1 MKQKSILILTIISF
15 TITCAQSADKTNK
28 AQKALHGSR
37 PNIVLILTD
46 DQGMGDL
53 SCMGNKIL
61 RTPHVDQL
69 YKDATRFTDFQVSPT
84 CSPTRAA
91 MMSGRYPFE
100 VGVSHTLMQRDRLA
114 PSVITFPQALQRA
127 GYQTGL
133 FGKWH
138 LGDGDEYLPRKRG
151 FDEVLMHGAGGIGQ
165 YGFGDFKENSNN
177 KYFDNVLL
185 HNETVVKT
193 KGFCTDL
200 FFHAALSWMK
210 NQYEREKPFFA
221 YLSLNAPHG
230 PLIAPDQ
237 YKKRFLDY
245 KIEVLHVTEK
255 AIDQD
260 FYNGLLADRPSN
272 DELLDIYNE
281 NILDY
286 DQPELRYLKYVK
298 WPIMSNATDSLRVKL
313 EAEDLIFRLNE
324 GEDFALLANTYTEDP
339 NNSAD
344 PQNLKGGDLGWFN
357 KGQLLPEFE
366 IASFE
371 AEKGSIVGPI
381 LTQYGYHLIKVNDKR
396 TVESNEQ
403 VNASHIL
410 LTIQPGRG
418 TENELKDTAS
428 IFALEATEYGF
439 FALADSLGLE
449 IQDSNGLRKES
460 IFVDNFGVGR
470 SAVNFA
476 FNNVEG
482 STSDA
487 IKNDNFFGV
496 FFLDKVDKETV
507 IPFEEVKEDL
517 RNEFLSEFKKNH
529 LKTLAESIKD
539 NNQEEMNLSAIYKNN
554 ENLEYVAET
563 NSALIGSFESIGKS
577 NFIVGALADAKEG
590 DILGP
595 LPTLRGQAF
604 LRVIE
609 ISEVVNSDFEE
620 KKESIKFSLLIDRQ
634 NAIWG
639 NWLQALRDNADLK
652 DYRYDF
658 Y

>member
-1 MKQKSILILTIISF
+1 MGLITNMRSRMQVVMWTILVLFVTSMAIGGLVGGASITDIFGGRQGNEVGSLNGKPILFEDFNQLVSNEINRMDQQSGRLISDEEREYIRAVVWERLIADLIIQEQ
-15 TITCAQSADKTNK
+15 IAE
-28 AQKALHGSR
+28 
-37 PNIVLILTD
+37 
-46 DQGMGDL
+46 
-53 SCMGNKIL
+53 NKI
-61 RTPHVDQL
+61 V
-69 YKDATRFTDFQVSPT
+69 V
-84 CSPTRAA
+84 
-91 MMSGRYPFE
+91 
-100 VGVSHTLMQRDRLA
+100 
-114 PSVITFPQALQRA
+114 
-127 GYQTGL
+127 
-133 FGKWH
+133 
-138 LGDGDEYLPRKRG
+138 GDEEVLFQMKNNPPPFLQNSDAFQSFGRFDLEKYLDAVLNPGQIDWKPIEDFMQNVYLPSYKLQQYITNSAAISSS
-151 FDEVLMHGAGGIGQ
+151 DVLE
-165 YGFGDFKENSNN
+165 D
-177 KYFDNVLL
+177 
-185 HNETVVKT
+185 
-193 KGFCTDL
+193 
-200 FFHAALSWMK
+200 
-210 NQYEREKPFFA
+210 
-221 YLSLNAPHG
+221 
-230 PLIAPDQ
+230 

-260 FYNGLLADRPSN
+260 FYNGLLANRPSD
-272 DELLDIYNE
+272 DELRDIYNE
-281 NILDY
+281 NISEY

-298 WPIMSNATDSLRVKL
+298 WPLISNATDSLRVKL

-324 GEDFALLANTYTEDP
+324 GEDFALLANTYTQDP
-339 NNSAD
+339 SNSAD

-381 LTQYGYHLIKVNDKR
+381 LTQYGYHVIKVNDKR

-428 IFALEATEYGF
+428 IFALEATEFGF

-487 IKNDNFFGV
+487 IKNDNFYGV

-507 IPFEEVKEDL
+507 ISFEDVKEDL
-517 RNEFLSEFKKNH
+517 KNEFLSEFKKNH
-529 LKTLAESIKD
+529 IKTLAESIKD
-539 NNQEEMNLSAIYKNN
+539 NNQGEMNLSEIYQDNG
-554 ENLEYVAET
+554 NLEYVAET
-563 NSALIGSFESIGKS
+563 NSALIGSFDSIGKS
-577 NFIVGALADAKEG
+577 NFIVGALAEAKEG

-595 LPTLRGQAF
+595 LPTIRGQAF
-604 LRVIE
+604 LRVIG
-609 ISEVVNSDFEE
+609 ISDVVMSDFEE
-620 KKESIKFSLLIDRQ
+620 KKDSIKFSLLIDRQ

>member
-1 MKQKSILILTIISF
+1 MGLITNMRSRMQVVMWTILVLFVTSMAIGGLVGGASITDIFGGRQDNEVGSLNGKPILFEDFNQLVSNEINRLDQQSGRLISDEEREYIRAVVWERLI
-15 TITCAQSADKTNK
+15 AD
-28 AQKALHGSR
+28 L
-37 PNIVLILTD
+37 IVQEQIEK
-46 DQGMGDL
+46 
-53 SCMGNKIL
+53 NKI
-61 RTPHVDQL
+61 V
-69 YKDATRFTDFQVSPT
+69 V
-84 CSPTRAA
+84 
-91 MMSGRYPFE
+91 
-100 VGVSHTLMQRDRLA
+100 
-114 PSVITFPQALQRA
+114 
-127 GYQTGL
+127 
-133 FGKWH
+133 
-138 LGDGDEYLPRKRG
+138 GDEEVLFQMKNNPPPFLQNSDAFQSFGRFDLEKYLDAVLNPSQIDWKPIEDFMQNVYLPSYKLQQYVSNAAAISSN
-151 FDEVLMHGAGGIGQ
+151 DVLE
-165 YGFGDFKENSNN
+165 D
-177 KYFDNVLL
+177 
-185 HNETVVKT
+185 
-193 KGFCTDL
+193 
-200 FFHAALSWMK
+200 
-210 NQYEREKPFFA
+210 
-221 YLSLNAPHG
+221 
-230 PLIAPDQ
+230 
-237 YKKRFLDY
+237 YKKRFLNY
-245 KIEVLHVTEK
+245 KVEILHVTEK

-260 FYNGLLADRPSN
+260 FYNGLLADRPSD
-272 DELLDIYNE
+272 DELRNLYNE
-281 NILDY
+281 NISDY

-298 WPIMSNATDSLRVKL
+298 WPIMSNATDTLRVKL

-339 NNSAD
+339 SNSAD
-344 PQNLKGGDLGWFN
+344 PQNLKGGNLGWFN

-381 LTQYGYHLIKVNDKR
+381 LTEYGYHVIKVNDKR
-396 TVESNEQ
+396 TVDSNEQ

-496 FFLDKVDKETV
+496 FFLDKVSKETV
-507 IPFEEVKEDL
+507 ISFEEVKEDL
-517 RNEFLSEFKKNH
+517 KNEFLSDFKKNH
-529 LKTLAESIKD
+529 IKALAESIKD
-539 NNQEEMNLSAIYKNN
+539 NNQGEMNLSAIFQNN
-554 ENLEYVAET
+554 ENLEYVAEA

-577 NFIVGALADAKEG
+577 NFIVGALANAKEG
-590 DILGP
+590 DIIGP

-604 LRVIE
+604 LKVID
-609 ISEVVNSDFEE
+609 IADVVISDFEE
-620 KKESIKFSLLIDRQ
+620 KKDAIRFSLLIDRQ

>member
-1 MKQKSILILTIISF
+1 MGLITNMRSRMQVVMWTILVLFVTSMAIGGLVGGASITDIFGGRQGNEVGSLNGKPILFEDFNQLVSNEINRMDQQSGRLISDEEREYIRAVVWERLIADLIIQEQ
-15 TITCAQSADKTNK
+15 IAE
-28 AQKALHGSR
+28 
-37 PNIVLILTD
+37 
-46 DQGMGDL
+46 
-53 SCMGNKIL
+53 NKI
-61 RTPHVDQL
+61 V
-69 YKDATRFTDFQVSPT
+69 V
-84 CSPTRAA
+84 
-91 MMSGRYPFE
+91 
-100 VGVSHTLMQRDRLA
+100 
-114 PSVITFPQALQRA
+114 
-127 GYQTGL
+127 
-133 FGKWH
+133 
-138 LGDGDEYLPRKRG
+138 GDEEVLFQMKNNPPPFLQNSDAFQSFGRFDLEKYLDAVLNPGQIDWKPIEDFMQNVYLPSYKLQQYITNSAAISSI
-151 FDEVLMHGAGGIGQ
+151 DVLE
-165 YGFGDFKENSNN
+165 D
-177 KYFDNVLL
+177 
-185 HNETVVKT
+185 
-193 KGFCTDL
+193 
-200 FFHAALSWMK
+200 
-210 NQYEREKPFFA
+210 
-221 YLSLNAPHG
+221 
-230 PLIAPDQ
+230 

-255 AIDQD
+255 VIDQD
-260 FYNGLLADRPSN
+260 FYNGLLADRPSD
-272 DELLDIYNE
+272 DELSKIYNE
-281 NILDY
+281 NISEY

-298 WPIMSNATDSLRVKL
+298 WPIISNATDSLRVKL
-313 EAEDLIFRLNE
+313 EAEDLIFRLND
-324 GEDFALLANTYTEDP
+324 GEDFALLANTYTQDP
-339 NNSAD
+339 SNSAD

-371 AEKGSIVGPI
+371 AKKGSIVGPI
-381 LTQYGYHLIKVNDKR
+381 LTQYGYHVIKVNDKR
-396 TVESNEQ
+396 IVESNEQ

-418 TENELKDTAS
+418 TENELKDIAS
-428 IFALEATEYGF
+428 IFALEATEFGF

-449 IQDSNGLRKES
+449 IQESNGLRKES

-487 IKNDNFFGV
+487 IKNDNFYGV

-507 IPFEEVKEDL
+507 ISFENVKEDL
-517 RNEFLSEFKKNH
+517 KNEFLSEFKKNH
-529 LKTLAESIKD
+529 IKTLAESIKD
-539 NNQEEMNLSAIYKNN
+539 NNQSKMNLSEIYQDNG
-554 ENLEYVAET
+554 NLEYVSET

-577 NFIVGALADAKEG
+577 NFIVGALAGAQEG

-604 LRVIE
+604 LRVID
-609 ISEVVNSDFEE
+609 ISDVVMSDFEE
-620 KKESIKFSLLIDRQ
+620 KKDSIKFSLLIDRQ

>member
-1 MKQKSILILTIISF
+1 MQVVMWTILVLFITSMAIGGLVGGASITDIFGGRQGNEVGSLNGKPILFEDFNQLVSNEINRMDQQSGRLISDEEREYVRAVVWERLIADLIIQEQ
-15 TITCAQSADKTNK
+15 IIK
-28 AQKALHGSR
+28 
-37 PNIVLILTD
+37 
-46 DQGMGDL
+46 
-53 SCMGNKIL
+53 NKIVVGDEEVL
-61 RTPHVDQL
+61 FQMKNNPPPFLQNS
-69 YKDATRFTDFQVSPT
+69 DAFQS
-84 CSPTRAA
+84 
-91 MMSGRYPFE
+91 
-100 VGVSHTLMQRDRLA
+100 
-114 PSVITFPQALQRA
+114 
-127 GYQTGL
+127 
-133 FGKWH
+133 FGKFDLEKYLDAVLNPSQIDWKPIE
-138 LGDGDEYLPRKRG
+138 DFMQNVYLPSYKLQQYITNAAAISSK
-151 FDEVLMHGAGGIGQ
+151 DVLE
-165 YGFGDFKENSNN
+165 D
-177 KYFDNVLL
+177 
-185 HNETVVKT
+185 
-193 KGFCTDL
+193 
-200 FFHAALSWMK
+200 
-210 NQYEREKPFFA
+210 
-221 YLSLNAPHG
+221 
-230 PLIAPDQ
+230 

-260 FYNGLLADRPSN
+260 FYNGLLADRPSD

-313 EAEDLIFRLNE
+313 EAEDLIFRLNK

-339 NNSAD
+339 SNSAD

-381 LTQYGYHLIKVNDKR
+381 LTQYGYHIIKVNDKR

-539 NNQEEMNLSAIYKNN
+539 NNQEEMSLSAIYKNN

>member
-1 MKQKSILILTIISF
+1 MGLITNMRSRMQVVMWTILVLFVTSMAIGGLVGGASITDIFSGRQGNEVGSLNGKPILFEDFNQLVSNEINRMDQQSGRLISDEEREYIRAVVWERLIADLII
-15 TITCAQSADKTNK
+15 QE
-28 AQKALHGSR
+28 Q
-37 PNIVLILTD
+37 IVE
-46 DQGMGDL
+46 
-53 SCMGNKIL
+53 NKI
-61 RTPHVDQL
+61 V
-69 YKDATRFTDFQVSPT
+69 V
-84 CSPTRAA
+84 
-91 MMSGRYPFE
+91 
-100 VGVSHTLMQRDRLA
+100 
-114 PSVITFPQALQRA
+114 
-127 GYQTGL
+127 
-133 FGKWH
+133 
-138 LGDGDEYLPRKRG
+138 GDEEVLFQMKNNPPPFLQNSDAFQSFGRFDLEKYLDAVLNPGQIDWKPIEDFMQNVYLPSYKLQQYITNSAAISSI
-151 FDEVLMHGAGGIGQ
+151 DVLE
-165 YGFGDFKENSNN
+165 D
-177 KYFDNVLL
+177 
-185 HNETVVKT
+185 
-193 KGFCTDL
+193 
-200 FFHAALSWMK
+200 
-210 NQYEREKPFFA
+210 
-221 YLSLNAPHG
+221 
-230 PLIAPDQ
+230 

-260 FYNGLLADRPSN
+260 FYNGLLADRPSD
-272 DELLDIYNE
+272 DELSKIYNE
-281 NILDY
+281 NISEY

-298 WPIMSNATDSLRVKL
+298 WPITSNATDSLRVKL
-313 EAEDLIFRLNE
+313 EAEDLIFRLND
-324 GEDFALLANTYTEDP
+324 GEDFALLANTYTQDP
-339 NNSAD
+339 SNSAD

-371 AEKGSIVGPI
+371 AEIGSIVGPI
-381 LTQYGYHLIKVNDKR
+381 LTQYGYHVIKVNDKR
-396 TVESNEQ
+396 IVESNEQ

-418 TENELKDTAS
+418 TENELKDIAS
-428 IFALEATEYGF
+428 IFALEATEFGF

-449 IQDSNGLRKES
+449 IQESNGLRKES

-487 IKNDNFFGV
+487 IKNDNFYGV

-507 IPFEEVKEDL
+507 ISFENVKEDL
-517 RNEFLSEFKKNH
+517 KNEFLSEFKKNH
-529 LKTLAESIKD
+529 IKTLAQSIKD
-539 NNQEEMNLSAIYKNN
+539 NNQGEMNLSEIYQDN

-604 LRVIE
+604 LRVID
-609 ISEVVNSDFEE
+609 ISDVVMSDFEE
-620 KKESIKFSLLIDRQ
+620 KKDSIKFSLLIDRQ

-639 NWLQALRDNADLK
+639 NWLQALRENADLK

>member
-1 MKQKSILILTIISF
+1 MGLITNMRSRMQVVMWTILVLFVTSMAIGGLVGGASITDIFGGRQGNEVGSLNGKPILFEDFNQLVSNEINRLDQQSGRLISDEEREYIRAVVWERLI
-15 TITCAQSADKTNK
+15 AD
-28 AQKALHGSR
+28 L
-37 PNIVLILTD
+37 IVQEQIKK
-46 DQGMGDL
+46 
-53 SCMGNKIL
+53 NKI
-61 RTPHVDQL
+61 V
-69 YKDATRFTDFQVSPT
+69 V
-84 CSPTRAA
+84 
-91 MMSGRYPFE
+91 
-100 VGVSHTLMQRDRLA
+100 
-114 PSVITFPQALQRA
+114 
-127 GYQTGL
+127 
-133 FGKWH
+133 
-138 LGDGDEYLPRKRG
+138 GDEEVLFQMKNNPPPFLQNSDAFQSFGRFDLEKYLDAVLNPNQIDWKPIEDFMQNVYLPSYKLQQYVSNAAAISSN
-151 FDEVLMHGAGGIGQ
+151 DVLE
-165 YGFGDFKENSNN
+165 D
-177 KYFDNVLL
+177 
-185 HNETVVKT
+185 
-193 KGFCTDL
+193 
-200 FFHAALSWMK
+200 
-210 NQYEREKPFFA
+210 
-221 YLSLNAPHG
+221 
-230 PLIAPDQ
+230 
-237 YKKRFLDY
+237 YKKRFLNY
-245 KIEVLHVTEK
+245 KVEILHVTEK

-260 FYNGLLADRPSN
+260 FYNGLLADRPSD
-272 DELLDIYNE
+272 DELRNLYNE
-281 NILDY
+281 NISDY

-298 WPIMSNATDSLRVKL
+298 WPIKSNATDTLRVKL
-313 EAEDLIFRLNE
+313 EAEDLIFRLND
-324 GEDFALLANTYTEDP
+324 GEDFAVLANTYTEDP
-339 NNSAD
+339 SNSTD
-344 PQNLKGGDLGWFN
+344 PQNLKGGNLGWFN

-381 LTQYGYHLIKVNDKR
+381 LTEYGYHVIKVNDKR
-396 TVESNEQ
+396 TVDSNEQ

-496 FFLDKVDKETV
+496 FFLDKVSKETV
-507 IPFEEVKEDL
+507 ISFEEVKEDL
-517 RNEFLSEFKKNH
+517 KNEFLSDFKKNH
-529 LKTLAESIKD
+529 IKTLAESIKD
-539 NNQEEMNLSAIYKNN
+539 NNKGEMDLSAIFQNN
-554 ENLEYVAET
+554 ENLEYVAEA

-577 NFIVGALADAKEG
+577 NFIVGALANAKEG

-604 LRVIE
+604 LKVID
-609 ISEVVNSDFEE
+609 IADVVMSDFEE
-620 KKESIKFSLLIDRQ
+620 KKDAIRFSLLIDRQ

>member
-1 MKQKSILILTIISF
+1 MGLITNMRSRMQVVMWTILVLFVTSMAIGGLVGGASITDIFSGRQSNEVGSLNGKPILFEDFNQLVSNEINRMDQQSGRLISDEEREYIRAVVWERLIADLII
-15 TITCAQSADKTNK
+15 QE
-28 AQKALHGSR
+28 Q
-37 PNIVLILTD
+37 IVE
-46 DQGMGDL
+46 
-53 SCMGNKIL
+53 NKI
-61 RTPHVDQL
+61 V
-69 YKDATRFTDFQVSPT
+69 V
-84 CSPTRAA
+84 
-91 MMSGRYPFE
+91 
-100 VGVSHTLMQRDRLA
+100 
-114 PSVITFPQALQRA
+114 
-127 GYQTGL
+127 
-133 FGKWH
+133 
-138 LGDGDEYLPRKRG
+138 GDEEVLFQMKNNPPPFLQNSDAFQSFGRFDLEKYLDAVLNPGQIDWKPIEDFMQNIYLPSYKLQQYITNSAAISSI
-151 FDEVLMHGAGGIGQ
+151 DVLE
-165 YGFGDFKENSNN
+165 D
-177 KYFDNVLL
+177 
-185 HNETVVKT
+185 
-193 KGFCTDL
+193 
-200 FFHAALSWMK
+200 
-210 NQYEREKPFFA
+210 
-221 YLSLNAPHG
+221 
-230 PLIAPDQ
+230 

-260 FYNGLLADRPSN
+260 FYNGLLTDRPSD
-272 DELLDIYNE
+272 DELSKIYNE
-281 NILDY
+281 NISEY

-298 WPIMSNATDSLRVKL
+298 WPIISNATDSLRVKL
-313 EAEDLIFRLNE
+313 EAEDLIFRLND
-324 GEDFALLANTYTEDP
+324 GEDFSLLANTYTQDP
-339 NNSAD
+339 SNSAD

-381 LTQYGYHLIKVNDKR
+381 LTQYGYHIIKVNDKR

-418 TENELKDTAS
+418 TENELKDIAS
-428 IFALEATEYGF
+428 IFALEATEFGF
-439 FALADSLGLE
+439 FVLADSLGLE

-470 SAVNFA
+470 NAVNFA

-487 IKNDNFFGV
+487 IKNDNFYGV

-507 IPFEEVKEDL
+507 ISFEDAKEDL
-517 RNEFLSEFKKNH
+517 KNEFLSEFKKNH
-529 LKTLAESIKD
+529 IKTLAESIKD
-539 NNQEEMNLSAIYKNN
+539 DNQGEMNLSEIYQEN

-604 LRVIE
+604 LRVID
-609 ISEVVNSDFEE
+609 ISDVVMSDFEE
-620 KKESIKFSLLIDRQ
+620 KKDSIKFSLLIDRQ

-639 NWLQALRDNADLK
+639 NWLQALRENADLK

>member
-1 MKQKSILILTIISF
+1 MGLITNMRSRMQVVMWTILVLFVTSMAIGGLVGGASITDIFSGRQGNEVGSLNGKPILFEDFNQLVSNEINRMDQQSGRLISDEEREYIRAVVWERLIADLIIQEQ
-15 TITCAQSADKTNK
+15 IEE
-28 AQKALHGSR
+28 
-37 PNIVLILTD
+37 
-46 DQGMGDL
+46 
-53 SCMGNKIL
+53 NKI
-61 RTPHVDQL
+61 V
-69 YKDATRFTDFQVSPT
+69 V
-84 CSPTRAA
+84 
-91 MMSGRYPFE
+91 
-100 VGVSHTLMQRDRLA
+100 
-114 PSVITFPQALQRA
+114 
-127 GYQTGL
+127 
-133 FGKWH
+133 
-138 LGDGDEYLPRKRG
+138 GDEEVLFQMKNNPPPFLQNSDAFQSFGRFDLEKYLDAVLNPGQIDWKPIEDFMQNVYLPSYKLQQYITNSAAISSI
-151 FDEVLMHGAGGIGQ
+151 DVLE
-165 YGFGDFKENSNN
+165 D
-177 KYFDNVLL
+177 
-185 HNETVVKT
+185 
-193 KGFCTDL
+193 
-200 FFHAALSWMK
+200 
-210 NQYEREKPFFA
+210 
-221 YLSLNAPHG
+221 
-230 PLIAPDQ
+230 

-260 FYNGLLADRPSN
+260 FYNGLLADRPSD
-272 DELLDIYNE
+272 DELNNIYNE
-281 NILDY
+281 NISEY

-298 WPIMSNATDSLRVKL
+298 WPITSNATDSLRVKL
-313 EAEDLIFRLNE
+313 EAEDLIFRLND
-324 GEDFALLANTYTEDP
+324 GEDFALLANTYTQDP
-339 NNSAD
+339 SNSAD

-371 AEKGSIVGPI
+371 AEIGSIVGPI
-381 LTQYGYHLIKVNDKR
+381 LTQYGYHVIKVNDKR
-396 TVESNEQ
+396 IVESNEQ

-418 TENELKDTAS
+418 TENELKDIAS
-428 IFALEATEYGF
+428 IFALEATEFGF

-449 IQDSNGLRKES
+449 IQESNGLRKES

-487 IKNDNFFGV
+487 IKNDNFYGV

-507 IPFEEVKEDL
+507 ISFENVKEDL
-517 RNEFLSEFKKNH
+517 KNEFLSEFKKNH
-529 LKTLAESIKD
+529 IKTLAESIKD
-539 NNQEEMNLSAIYKNN
+539 NYQGEMNLSEIYQDN

-604 LRVIE
+604 LRVID
-609 ISEVVNSDFEE
+609 ISDVVMSDFEE
-620 KKESIKFSLLIDRQ
+620 KKDSIKFSLLIDRQ

>member
-1 MKQKSILILTIISF
+1 MGLITNMRSRMQVVMWTILVLFVTSMAIGGLVGGASITDIFGGRQGNEVGSLNGKPILFEDFNQLVSNEINRMDQQSGRLISDEEREYIRAVVWERLIADLIIQEQ
-15 TITCAQSADKTNK
+15 IAE
-28 AQKALHGSR
+28 
-37 PNIVLILTD
+37 
-46 DQGMGDL
+46 
-53 SCMGNKIL
+53 NKI
-61 RTPHVDQL
+61 V
-69 YKDATRFTDFQVSPT
+69 V
-84 CSPTRAA
+84 
-91 MMSGRYPFE
+91 
-100 VGVSHTLMQRDRLA
+100 
-114 PSVITFPQALQRA
+114 
-127 GYQTGL
+127 
-133 FGKWH
+133 
-138 LGDGDEYLPRKRG
+138 GDEEVLFQMKNNPPPFLQNSDAFQSFGRFDLEKYLDAVLNPGQIDWKPIEDFMQNVYLPSYKLQQYITNSAAISSS
-151 FDEVLMHGAGGIGQ
+151 DVLE
-165 YGFGDFKENSNN
+165 D
-177 KYFDNVLL
+177 
-185 HNETVVKT
+185 
-193 KGFCTDL
+193 
-200 FFHAALSWMK
+200 
-210 NQYEREKPFFA
+210 
-221 YLSLNAPHG
+221 
-230 PLIAPDQ
+230 

-260 FYNGLLADRPSN
+260 FYNGLLADRPSD

-281 NILDY
+281 NISDY

-298 WPIMSNATDSLRVKL
+298 WPLISNATDSLRVKL

-324 GEDFALLANTYTEDP
+324 GEDFALLANTYTQDP
-339 NNSAD
+339 SNSAD

-381 LTQYGYHLIKVNDKR
+381 LTQYGYHVIKVNDKR

-418 TENELKDTAS
+418 TENELKDIAS
-428 IFALEATEYGF
+428 IFALEATEFGF

-487 IKNDNFFGV
+487 IKNDNFYGV

-507 IPFEEVKEDL
+507 ISFEDVKEDL
-517 RNEFLSEFKKNH
+517 KNEFLSEFKKNH
-529 LKTLAESIKD
+529 IKTLAESIKD
-539 NNQEEMNLSAIYKNN
+539 NNQSKMNLSEIYQDNG
-554 ENLEYVAET
+554 NLEYVSET

-577 NFIVGALADAKEG
+577 NFIVGALAGAQEG

-604 LRVIE
+604 LRVID
-609 ISEVVNSDFEE
+609 ISDVVMSDFEE
-620 KKESIKFSLLIDRQ
+620 KKDSIKFSLLIDRQ

-639 NWLQALRDNADLK
+639 NWLQALRDNANLE

>member
-1 MKQKSILILTIISF
+1 MGLITNMRSRMQVVMWTILVLFVTSMAIGGLVGGASITDIFGGRQGNEVGSLNGKPILFEDFNQLVSNEINRLDQQSGRLISDEEREYIRAVVWERLI
-15 TITCAQSADKTNK
+15 AD
-28 AQKALHGSR
+28 L
-37 PNIVLILTD
+37 IVQEQIEK
-46 DQGMGDL
+46 
-53 SCMGNKIL
+53 NKI
-61 RTPHVDQL
+61 V
-69 YKDATRFTDFQVSPT
+69 V
-84 CSPTRAA
+84 
-91 MMSGRYPFE
+91 
-100 VGVSHTLMQRDRLA
+100 
-114 PSVITFPQALQRA
+114 
-127 GYQTGL
+127 
-133 FGKWH
+133 
-138 LGDGDEYLPRKRG
+138 GDEEVLFQMKNNPPPFLQNSDAFQSFGRFDLEKYLDAVLNPSQIDWKPIEDFMQNVYLPSYKLQQYVSNAAAITSK
-151 FDEVLMHGAGGIGQ
+151 DVLE
-165 YGFGDFKENSNN
+165 D
-177 KYFDNVLL
+177 
-185 HNETVVKT
+185 
-193 KGFCTDL
+193 
-200 FFHAALSWMK
+200 
-210 NQYEREKPFFA
+210 
-221 YLSLNAPHG
+221 
-230 PLIAPDQ
+230 
-237 YKKRFLDY
+237 YKKRFLNY
-245 KIEVLHVTEK
+245 KVEILHVTEK

-260 FYNGLLADRPSN
+260 FYNGLLADRPSD
-272 DELLDIYNE
+272 DELRNLYNE
-281 NILDY
+281 NISDY

-298 WPIMSNATDSLRVKL
+298 WPIMSNATDTLRVKL

-339 NNSAD
+339 SNSAD
-344 PQNLKGGDLGWFN
+344 PQNLKGGNLGWFN

-381 LTQYGYHLIKVNDKR
+381 LTEYGYHVIKVNDKR
-396 TVESNEQ
+396 TVDSNEQ

-496 FFLDKVDKETV
+496 FFLDKVSKETV
-507 IPFEEVKEDL
+507 ISFEEVKEDL
-517 RNEFLSEFKKNH
+517 KNEFLSDFKKNH
-529 LKTLAESIKD
+529 IKTLAESIKD
-539 NNQEEMNLSAIYKNN
+539 NNKGEMDLSAIFQNN
-554 ENLEYVAET
+554 ENLEYVAEA

-577 NFIVGALADAKEG
+577 NFIVGALANSKEG
-590 DILGP
+590 DIIGP

-604 LRVIE
+604 LKVID
-609 ISEVVNSDFEE
+609 IADVVVSDFEE
-620 KKESIKFSLLIDRQ
+620 KKDAIRFSLLIDRQ

>member
-1 MKQKSILILTIISF
+1 MGLITNMRSRMQVVMWTILVLFVTSMAIGGLVGGASITDIFSGRQGNEVGSLNGKPILFEDFNQLVSNEINRMDQQSGRLISDEEREYIRAVVWERLIADLII
-15 TITCAQSADKTNK
+15 QE
-28 AQKALHGSR
+28 Q
-37 PNIVLILTD
+37 IVE
-46 DQGMGDL
+46 
-53 SCMGNKIL
+53 NKI
-61 RTPHVDQL
+61 V
-69 YKDATRFTDFQVSPT
+69 V
-84 CSPTRAA
+84 
-91 MMSGRYPFE
+91 
-100 VGVSHTLMQRDRLA
+100 
-114 PSVITFPQALQRA
+114 
-127 GYQTGL
+127 
-133 FGKWH
+133 
-138 LGDGDEYLPRKRG
+138 GDEEVLFQMKNNPPPFLQNSDAFQSFGRFDLEKYLDAVLNPGQIDWKPIEDFMQNIYLPSYKLQQYITNSAAISSS
-151 FDEVLMHGAGGIGQ
+151 DVLE
-165 YGFGDFKENSNN
+165 D
-177 KYFDNVLL
+177 
-185 HNETVVKT
+185 
-193 KGFCTDL
+193 
-200 FFHAALSWMK
+200 
-210 NQYEREKPFFA
+210 
-221 YLSLNAPHG
+221 
-230 PLIAPDQ
+230 

-260 FYNGLLADRPSN
+260 FYNGLLADRPSD
-272 DELLDIYNE
+272 DELNKIYNE
-281 NILDY
+281 NISEY

-298 WPIMSNATDSLRVKL
+298 WPIISNATDSLRVKL
-313 EAEDLIFRLNE
+313 EAEDLIFRLND
-324 GEDFALLANTYTEDP
+324 GEDFALLANTYTQDP
-339 NNSAD
+339 SNSAD

-371 AEKGSIVGPI
+371 AEIGSIIGPI
-381 LTQYGYHLIKVNDKR
+381 LTQYGYHVIKVNDKR
-396 TVESNEQ
+396 IVESNEQ

-418 TENELKDTAS
+418 TENELKDIAS
-428 IFALEATEYGF
+428 IFALEATEFGF

-487 IKNDNFFGV
+487 IKNDNFYGV

-507 IPFEEVKEDL
+507 ISFEDAKEDL
-517 RNEFLSEFKKNH
+517 KNEFLSEFKKNH
-529 LKTLAESIKD
+529 IKTLAESIKD
-539 NNQEEMNLSAIYKNN
+539 DNQGEMNLSEIYQEN

-604 LRVIE
+604 LRVID
-609 ISEVVNSDFEE
+609 ISDVVMSDFEE
-620 KKESIKFSLLIDRQ
+620 KKDSIKFSLLIDRQ

-639 NWLQALRDNADLK
+639 NWLQALRENADLK

>member
-1 MKQKSILILTIISF
+1 MQVVMWTILVLFVTSMAIGGLVGGASITDIFGGRQGNEVGSLNGKPILFEDFNQLVSNEINRMDQQSGRLISDEEREYVRAVVWERLIADLIIQEQ
-15 TITCAQSADKTNK
+15 IIK
-28 AQKALHGSR
+28 
-37 PNIVLILTD
+37 
-46 DQGMGDL
+46 
-53 SCMGNKIL
+53 NKIVVGEEEVL
-61 RTPHVDQL
+61 FQMKNNPPPFLQNS
-69 YKDATRFTDFQVSPT
+69 DAFQSFGRFDLEKYLDAVLNPSQIDWKPIEDF
-84 CSPTRAA
+84 
-91 MMSGRYPFE
+91 
-100 VGVSHTLMQRDRLA
+100 MQN
-114 PSVITFPQALQRA
+114 V
-127 GYQTGL
+127 
-133 FGKWH
+133 
-138 LGDGDEYLPRKRG
+138 YLPSYKLQQYITNAAAISSK
-151 FDEVLMHGAGGIGQ
+151 DVLE
-165 YGFGDFKENSNN
+165 D
-177 KYFDNVLL
+177 
-185 HNETVVKT
+185 
-193 KGFCTDL
+193 
-200 FFHAALSWMK
+200 
-210 NQYEREKPFFA
+210 
-221 YLSLNAPHG
+221 
-230 PLIAPDQ
+230 

-313 EAEDLIFRLNE
+313 EAEDLIFRLNK

-339 NNSAD
+339 SNSAD

-381 LTQYGYHLIKVNDKR
+381 LTQYGYHIIKVNDKR

-539 NNQEEMNLSAIYKNN
+539 NNQEEMSLSAIYKNN

>member
-1 MKQKSILILTIISF
+1 MGLITNMRSRMQVVMWTILVLFVTSMAIGGLVGGASITDIFSGRQGNEVGSLNGKPILFEDFNQLVSNEINRMDQQSGRLISDEEREYIRAVVWERLIADLII
-15 TITCAQSADKTNK
+15 QE
-28 AQKALHGSR
+28 Q
-37 PNIVLILTD
+37 IVE
-46 DQGMGDL
+46 
-53 SCMGNKIL
+53 NKI
-61 RTPHVDQL
+61 V
-69 YKDATRFTDFQVSPT
+69 V
-84 CSPTRAA
+84 
-91 MMSGRYPFE
+91 
-100 VGVSHTLMQRDRLA
+100 
-114 PSVITFPQALQRA
+114 
-127 GYQTGL
+127 
-133 FGKWH
+133 
-138 LGDGDEYLPRKRG
+138 GDEEVLFQMKNNPPPFLQNSDAFQSFGRFDLEKYLDAVLNPGQIDWKPIEDFMQNVYLPSYKLQQYITNSAAISSI
-151 FDEVLMHGAGGIGQ
+151 DVLE
-165 YGFGDFKENSNN
+165 D
-177 KYFDNVLL
+177 
-185 HNETVVKT
+185 
-193 KGFCTDL
+193 
-200 FFHAALSWMK
+200 
-210 NQYEREKPFFA
+210 
-221 YLSLNAPHG
+221 
-230 PLIAPDQ
+230 

-255 AIDQD
+255 VIDQD
-260 FYNGLLADRPSN
+260 VYNGLLADRPSD
-272 DELLDIYNE
+272 DELSKIYNE
-281 NILDY
+281 NISEY

-298 WPIMSNATDSLRVKL
+298 WPITSNATDSLRVKL
-313 EAEDLIFRLNE
+313 EAEDLIFRLND
-324 GEDFALLANTYTEDP
+324 GEDFALLANTYTQDP
-339 NNSAD
+339 SNSAD

-371 AEKGSIVGPI
+371 AEIGSIVGPI
-381 LTQYGYHLIKVNDKR
+381 LTQYGYHVIKVNDKR
-396 TVESNEQ
+396 IVESNEQ

-418 TENELKDTAS
+418 TENELKDIAS
-428 IFALEATEYGF
+428 IFALEATEFGF

-449 IQDSNGLRKES
+449 IQESNGLRKES

-487 IKNDNFFGV
+487 IKNDNFYGV

-507 IPFEEVKEDL
+507 ISFENVKEDL
-517 RNEFLSEFKKNH
+517 KNEFLSEFKKNH
-529 LKTLAESIKD
+529 IKTLAESIKD
-539 NNQEEMNLSAIYKNN
+539 DNQGEMNLSEIYQEN

-604 LRVIE
+604 LRVID
-609 ISEVVNSDFEE
+609 ISDVVMSDFEE
-620 KKESIKFSLLIDRQ
+620 KKDSIKFSLLIDRQ

-652 DYRYDF
+652 DYRFDF

>member
-1 MKQKSILILTIISF
+1 MRSRMQVVMWTILVLFVTSMAIGGLVGGASITDIFSGRQGNEVGSLNGKPILFEDFNQLVSNEINRMDQQSGRLISDEEREYIRAVVWERLIADLII
-15 TITCAQSADKTNK
+15 QE
-28 AQKALHGSR
+28 Q
-37 PNIVLILTD
+37 IVE
-46 DQGMGDL
+46 
-53 SCMGNKIL
+53 NKI
-61 RTPHVDQL
+61 V
-69 YKDATRFTDFQVSPT
+69 V
-84 CSPTRAA
+84 
-91 MMSGRYPFE
+91 
-100 VGVSHTLMQRDRLA
+100 
-114 PSVITFPQALQRA
+114 
-127 GYQTGL
+127 
-133 FGKWH
+133 
-138 LGDGDEYLPRKRG
+138 GDEEVLFQMKNNPPPFLQNSDAFQSFGRFDLEKYLDAVLNPGQIDWKPIEDFMQNVYLPSYKLQQYITNSAAISSK
-151 FDEVLMHGAGGIGQ
+151 DVLE
-165 YGFGDFKENSNN
+165 D
-177 KYFDNVLL
+177 
-185 HNETVVKT
+185 
-193 KGFCTDL
+193 
-200 FFHAALSWMK
+200 
-210 NQYEREKPFFA
+210 
-221 YLSLNAPHG
+221 
-230 PLIAPDQ
+230 

-260 FYNGLLADRPSN
+260 FYNGLLADRPSDN
-272 DELLDIYNE
+272 ELNNIYNE
-281 NILDY
+281 NISEY

-298 WPIMSNATDSLRVKL
+298 WPIISNATDSLRVKL
-313 EAEDLIFRLNE
+313 EAEDLIFRLND
-324 GEDFALLANTYTEDP
+324 GEDFALLANTYTQDP
-339 NNSAD
+339 SNSAD

-371 AEKGSIVGPI
+371 AEIGSIVGPI
-381 LTQYGYHLIKVNDKR
+381 LTQYGYHVIKVNDKR
-396 TVESNEQ
+396 IVESNEQ

-418 TENELKDTAS
+418 TENELKDIAS
-428 IFALEATEYGF
+428 IFALEATEFGF

-449 IQDSNGLRKES
+449 IQESNGLRKES

-487 IKNDNFFGV
+487 IKNDNFYGV

-507 IPFEEVKEDL
+507 ISFENVKEDL
-517 RNEFLSEFKKNH
+517 KNEFLSEFKKNH
-529 LKTLAESIKD
+529 IKTLAQSIKD
-539 NNQEEMNLSAIYKNN
+539 NNQGEMNLSEIYQDN

-604 LRVIE
+604 LRVID
-609 ISEVVNSDFEE
+609 ISDVVMSDFEE
-620 KKESIKFSLLIDRQ
+620 KKDSIKFSLLIDRQ

-639 NWLQALRDNADLK
+639 NWLQALRENADLK

>member
-1 MKQKSILILTIISF
+1 MQVVMWTILVLFVTSMAIGGLVGGASITDIFGGRQGNEVGSLNGKPILFEDFNQLVSNEINRLDQQSGRLISDEEREYIRAVVWERLI
-15 TITCAQSADKTNK
+15 AD
-28 AQKALHGSR
+28 L
-37 PNIVLILTD
+37 IVQEQIEK
-46 DQGMGDL
+46 
-53 SCMGNKIL
+53 NKI
-61 RTPHVDQL
+61 V
-69 YKDATRFTDFQVSPT
+69 V
-84 CSPTRAA
+84 
-91 MMSGRYPFE
+91 
-100 VGVSHTLMQRDRLA
+100 
-114 PSVITFPQALQRA
+114 
-127 GYQTGL
+127 
-133 FGKWH
+133 
-138 LGDGDEYLPRKRG
+138 GDEEVLFQMKNNPPPFLQNSDAFQSFGRFDLEKYLDAVLNPNQIDWKPIEDFMQNVYLPSYKLQQYVSNAAAISSN
-151 FDEVLMHGAGGIGQ
+151 DVLE
-165 YGFGDFKENSNN
+165 D
-177 KYFDNVLL
+177 
-185 HNETVVKT
+185 
-193 KGFCTDL
+193 
-200 FFHAALSWMK
+200 
-210 NQYEREKPFFA
+210 
-221 YLSLNAPHG
+221 
-230 PLIAPDQ
+230 
-237 YKKRFLDY
+237 YKKRFLNY
-245 KIEVLHVTEK
+245 KVEILHVTEK

-260 FYNGLLADRPSN
+260 FYNGLLADRPSD
-272 DELLDIYNE
+272 DELRNLYNE
-281 NILDY
+281 NISDY

-298 WPIMSNATDSLRVKL
+298 WPIMSNATDTLRVKL
-313 EAEDLIFRLNE
+313 EAEDLIFRLND

-339 NNSAD
+339 SNSAD
-344 PQNLKGGDLGWFN
+344 PQNLKGGNLGWFN

-381 LTQYGYHLIKVNDKR
+381 LTEYGYHVIKVNDKR
-396 TVESNEQ
+396 TVDSNEQ

-496 FFLDKVDKETV
+496 FFLDKVSKETV
-507 IPFEEVKEDL
+507 ISFEEVKEDL
-517 RNEFLSEFKKNH
+517 KNEFLSDFKKNH
-529 LKTLAESIKD
+529 IKTLAESIKD
-539 NNQEEMNLSAIYKNN
+539 NNKGEMDLSAIFQNN
-554 ENLEYVAET
+554 ENLEYVAEA

-577 NFIVGALADAKEG
+577 NFIVGALANAKEG

-604 LRVIE
+604 LKVID
-609 ISEVVNSDFEE
+609 IADVVMSDFEE
-620 KKESIKFSLLIDRQ
+620 KKDAIRFSLLIDRQ

>member
-1 MKQKSILILTIISF
+1 MGLITNMRSRMQVVMWTILVLFVTSMAIGGLVGGASITDIFGGRQGNEVGSLNGKPILFEDFNQLVSNEINRLDQQSGRLISDEEREYIRAVVWERLI
-15 TITCAQSADKTNK
+15 AD
-28 AQKALHGSR
+28 L
-37 PNIVLILTD
+37 IVQEQIEK
-46 DQGMGDL
+46 
-53 SCMGNKIL
+53 NKI
-61 RTPHVDQL
+61 V
-69 YKDATRFTDFQVSPT
+69 V
-84 CSPTRAA
+84 
-91 MMSGRYPFE
+91 
-100 VGVSHTLMQRDRLA
+100 
-114 PSVITFPQALQRA
+114 
-127 GYQTGL
+127 
-133 FGKWH
+133 
-138 LGDGDEYLPRKRG
+138 GDEEVLFQMKNNPPPFLQNSDAFQSFGRFDLEKYLDAVLNPSQIDWKPIEDFMQNVYLPSYKLQQYVSNAAAITSN
-151 FDEVLMHGAGGIGQ
+151 DVLE
-165 YGFGDFKENSNN
+165 D
-177 KYFDNVLL
+177 
-185 HNETVVKT
+185 
-193 KGFCTDL
+193 
-200 FFHAALSWMK
+200 
-210 NQYEREKPFFA
+210 
-221 YLSLNAPHG
+221 
-230 PLIAPDQ
+230 
-237 YKKRFLDY
+237 YKKRFLNY
-245 KIEVLHVTEK
+245 KVEILHVTEK

-260 FYNGLLADRPSN
+260 FYNGLLADRPSD
-272 DELLDIYNE
+272 DELRNLYNE
-281 NILDY
+281 NISDY

-298 WPIMSNATDSLRVKL
+298 WPIMSNATDTLRVKL
-313 EAEDLIFRLNE
+313 EAEDLIFRLKE

-339 NNSAD
+339 SNSAD
-344 PQNLKGGDLGWFN
+344 PQNLKGGNLGWFN

-381 LTQYGYHLIKVNDKR
+381 LTEYGYHVIKVNDKR
-396 TVESNEQ
+396 TVDSNEQ

-439 FALADSLGLE
+439 FSLADSLGLE

-496 FFLDKVDKETV
+496 FFLDKVSKETV
-507 IPFEEVKEDL
+507 ISFEEVKEDL
-517 RNEFLSEFKKNH
+517 KNEFLSDFKKNH
-529 LKTLAESIKD
+529 IKTLAESIKD
-539 NNQEEMNLSAIYKNN
+539 NNKGEMNLSAIFQNN
-554 ENLEYVAET
+554 ENLEYVAEA

-577 NFIVGALADAKEG
+577 NFIVGALANAKEG
-590 DILGP
+590 DIIGP

-604 LRVIE
+604 LKVID
-609 ISEVVNSDFEE
+609 IADVVVSDFEE
-620 KKESIKFSLLIDRQ
+620 KKDAIKFSLLIDRQ

>member
-1 MKQKSILILTIISF
+1 MRSRMQVVMWTILVLFVTSMAIGGLVGGASITDIFSGRQGNEVGSLNGKPILFEDFNQLVSNEINRMDQQSGRLISDEEREYIRAVVWERLIADLIIQEQ
-15 TITCAQSADKTNK
+15 ITE
-28 AQKALHGSR
+28 
-37 PNIVLILTD
+37 
-46 DQGMGDL
+46 
-53 SCMGNKIL
+53 NKI
-61 RTPHVDQL
+61 V
-69 YKDATRFTDFQVSPT
+69 V
-84 CSPTRAA
+84 
-91 MMSGRYPFE
+91 
-100 VGVSHTLMQRDRLA
+100 
-114 PSVITFPQALQRA
+114 
-127 GYQTGL
+127 
-133 FGKWH
+133 
-138 LGDGDEYLPRKRG
+138 GDEEVLFQMKNNPPPFLQNSDAFQSFGRFDLEKYLDAVLNPGQIDWKPIEDFMQNIYLPSYKLQQYITNSAAISSS
-151 FDEVLMHGAGGIGQ
+151 DVLE
-165 YGFGDFKENSNN
+165 D
-177 KYFDNVLL
+177 
-185 HNETVVKT
+185 
-193 KGFCTDL
+193 
-200 FFHAALSWMK
+200 
-210 NQYEREKPFFA
+210 
-221 YLSLNAPHG
+221 
-230 PLIAPDQ
+230 

-260 FYNGLLADRPSN
+260 FYNGLLTDRPSD
-272 DELLDIYNE
+272 DELRNIYNE
-281 NILDY
+281 NISEY

-298 WPIMSNATDSLRVKL
+298 WPIISNATDSLRVKL
-313 EAEDLIFRLNE
+313 EAEDLIFRLND
-324 GEDFALLANTYTEDP
+324 GEDFALLANTYTQDP
-339 NNSAD
+339 SNSAD

-381 LTQYGYHLIKVNDKR
+381 LTQYGYHIIKVNDKR

-418 TENELKDTAS
+418 TENELKDIAS
-428 IFALEATEYGF
+428 IFALEATEFGF
-439 FALADSLGLE
+439 FMLADSLGLE

-487 IKNDNFFGV
+487 IKNDNFYGV

-507 IPFEEVKEDL
+507 ISFEDAKEDL
-517 RNEFLSEFKKNH
+517 KNEFLSEFKKNH
-529 LKTLAESIKD
+529 IKTLAESIKD
-539 NNQEEMNLSAIYKNN
+539 DNQGEMNLSKIYREN

-604 LRVIE
+604 LRVID
-609 ISEVVNSDFEE
+609 ISDVVMSDFEE
-620 KKESIKFSLLIDRQ
+620 KKDSIKFSLLIDRQ

>member
-1 MKQKSILILTIISF
+1 MGLITNMRSRMQVVMWTILVLFVTSMAIGGLVGGASITDIFGGRQGNEVGSLNGKPILFEDFNQLVSNEINRLDQQSGRLISDEEREYIRAVVWERLI
-15 TITCAQSADKTNK
+15 ADLVVQEQIEK
-28 AQKALHGSR
+28 
-37 PNIVLILTD
+37 
-46 DQGMGDL
+46 
-53 SCMGNKIL
+53 NKI
-61 RTPHVDQL
+61 V
-69 YKDATRFTDFQVSPT
+69 V
-84 CSPTRAA
+84 
-91 MMSGRYPFE
+91 
-100 VGVSHTLMQRDRLA
+100 
-114 PSVITFPQALQRA
+114 
-127 GYQTGL
+127 
-133 FGKWH
+133 
-138 LGDGDEYLPRKRG
+138 GDEEVLFQMKNNPPPFLQNSDAFQSFGRFDLEKYLDAVLNPSQIDWKPIEDFMQNVYLPSYKLQQYISNAAAISSN
-151 FDEVLMHGAGGIGQ
+151 DVLE
-165 YGFGDFKENSNN
+165 D
-177 KYFDNVLL
+177 
-185 HNETVVKT
+185 
-193 KGFCTDL
+193 
-200 FFHAALSWMK
+200 
-210 NQYEREKPFFA
+210 
-221 YLSLNAPHG
+221 
-230 PLIAPDQ
+230 
-237 YKKRFLDY
+237 YKKRFLNY
-245 KIEVLHVTEK
+245 KVEILHVTDK

-260 FYNGLLADRPSN
+260 FYKGLLADRPSD
-272 DELLDIYNE
+272 DELRNLYNE
-281 NILDY
+281 NISDY

-298 WPIMSNATDSLRVKL
+298 WPIMSNATDTLRVKL
-313 EAEDLIFRLNE
+313 EAEDLIFRLKD

-339 NNSAD
+339 SNSAD
-344 PQNLKGGDLGWFN
+344 PQNLKGGNLGWFN

-381 LTQYGYHLIKVNDKR
+381 LTEYGYHVIKVNDKR

-410 LTIQPGRG
+410 LSIQPGRG
-418 TENELKDTAS
+418 TENELKDNAS

-482 STSDA
+482 STSDP

-496 FFLDKVDKETV
+496 FFLDKVSKETV
-507 IPFEEVKEDL
+507 ISFENVKEDL
-517 RNEFLSEFKKNH
+517 KNEFLSDFKKNH
-529 LKTLAESIKD
+529 IKTLAESIKD
-539 NNQEEMNLSAIYKNN
+539 NYKGEMDLLAISKNN
-554 ENLEYVAET
+554 ENLEYVAEA

-577 NFIVGALADAKEG
+577 NFIVGALANAKEG
-590 DILGP
+590 DIIGP

-604 LRVIE
+604 LKVID
-609 ISEVVNSDFEE
+609 IADVVVSDFQE
-620 KKESIKFSLLIDRQ
+620 KKDAIKFSLLIDRQ

>member
-1 MKQKSILILTIISF
+1 MQVVMWTILVLFVTSMAIGGLVGGASITDIFGGRQGNEVGSLNGKPILFEDFNQLVSNEINRMDQQSGRLISDEEREYIRAVVWERLIADLIIQEQ
-15 TITCAQSADKTNK
+15 IAE
-28 AQKALHGSR
+28 
-37 PNIVLILTD
+37 
-46 DQGMGDL
+46 
-53 SCMGNKIL
+53 NKI
-61 RTPHVDQL
+61 V
-69 YKDATRFTDFQVSPT
+69 V
-84 CSPTRAA
+84 
-91 MMSGRYPFE
+91 
-100 VGVSHTLMQRDRLA
+100 
-114 PSVITFPQALQRA
+114 
-127 GYQTGL
+127 
-133 FGKWH
+133 
-138 LGDGDEYLPRKRG
+138 GDEEVLFQMKNNPPPFLQNSDAFQSFGRFDLEKYLDAVLNPGQIDWKPIEDFMQNVYLPSYKLQQYITNSAAISSS
-151 FDEVLMHGAGGIGQ
+151 DVLE
-165 YGFGDFKENSNN
+165 D
-177 KYFDNVLL
+177 
-185 HNETVVKT
+185 
-193 KGFCTDL
+193 
-200 FFHAALSWMK
+200 
-210 NQYEREKPFFA
+210 
-221 YLSLNAPHG
+221 
-230 PLIAPDQ
+230 

-260 FYNGLLADRPSN
+260 FYNGLLADRPSD
-272 DELLDIYNE
+272 DELRDIYNE
-281 NILDY
+281 NISEY

-298 WPIMSNATDSLRVKL
+298 WPLISNATDSLRVKL

-324 GEDFALLANTYTEDP
+324 GEDFALLANTYTQDP
-339 NNSAD
+339 SNSAD

-371 AEKGSIVGPI
+371 AKKGSIVGPI
-381 LTQYGYHLIKVNDKR
+381 LTQYGYHVIKVNDKR

-428 IFALEATEYGF
+428 IFALEATEFGF

-487 IKNDNFFGV
+487 IKNDNFYGV

-507 IPFEEVKEDL
+507 ISFEDVKEDL
-517 RNEFLSEFKKNH
+517 KNEFLSEFKKNYI
-529 LKTLAESIKD
+529 KTLAESIKD
-539 NNQEEMNLSAIYKNN
+539 NNQGEMNLSEIYQAN

-577 NFIVGALADAKEG
+577 NFIVGALAEAKEG

-595 LPTLRGQAF
+595 LPTIRGQAF
-604 LRVIE
+604 LRVIG
-609 ISEVVNSDFEE
+609 ISDVVMSDFEE
-620 KKESIKFSLLIDRQ
+620 KKDSIKFSLLIDRQ

>member
-1 MKQKSILILTIISF
+1 MGLITNMRSRMQVVMWTILVLFVTSMAIGGLVGGASITDIFSGRQGNEVGSLNGKPILFEDFNQLVSNEINRMDQQSGRLISDEEREYIRAVVWERLIADLII
-15 TITCAQSADKTNK
+15 QE
-28 AQKALHGSR
+28 Q
-37 PNIVLILTD
+37 IVE
-46 DQGMGDL
+46 
-53 SCMGNKIL
+53 NKI
-61 RTPHVDQL
+61 V
-69 YKDATRFTDFQVSPT
+69 V
-84 CSPTRAA
+84 
-91 MMSGRYPFE
+91 
-100 VGVSHTLMQRDRLA
+100 
-114 PSVITFPQALQRA
+114 
-127 GYQTGL
+127 
-133 FGKWH
+133 
-138 LGDGDEYLPRKRG
+138 GDEEVLFQMKNNPPPFLQNSDAFQSFGRFDLEKYLDAVLNPGQIDWKPIEDFMQNVYLPSYKLQQYITNSAAISSI
-151 FDEVLMHGAGGIGQ
+151 DVLE
-165 YGFGDFKENSNN
+165 D
-177 KYFDNVLL
+177 
-185 HNETVVKT
+185 
-193 KGFCTDL
+193 
-200 FFHAALSWMK
+200 
-210 NQYEREKPFFA
+210 
-221 YLSLNAPHG
+221 
-230 PLIAPDQ
+230 

-260 FYNGLLADRPSN
+260 FYNGLLADRPSDN
-272 DELLDIYNE
+272 ELNNIYNE
-281 NILDY
+281 NISEY

-298 WPIMSNATDSLRVKL
+298 WPIISNATDSLRVKL
-313 EAEDLIFRLNE
+313 EAEDLIFRLND
-324 GEDFALLANTYTEDP
+324 GEDFALLANTYTQDP
-339 NNSAD
+339 SNSAD

-371 AEKGSIVGPI
+371 AEIGSIVGPI
-381 LTQYGYHLIKVNDKR
+381 LTQYGYHVIKVNDKR
-396 TVESNEQ
+396 IVESNEQ

-418 TENELKDTAS
+418 TENELKDIAS
-428 IFALEATEYGF
+428 IFALEATEFGF

-487 IKNDNFFGV
+487 IKNDNFYGV

-507 IPFEEVKEDL
+507 ISFENVKEDL
-517 RNEFLSEFKKNH
+517 KNEFLSEFKKNH
-529 LKTLAESIKD
+529 IKTLAQSIKD
-539 NNQEEMNLSAIYKNN
+539 NNQGEMNLSEIYQDN

-604 LRVIE
+604 LRVID
-609 ISEVVNSDFEE
+609 ISDVVMSDFEE
-620 KKESIKFSLLIDRQ
+620 KKDSIKFSLLIDRQ

>member
-1 MKQKSILILTIISF
+1 MGLITNMRSRMQVVMWTILVLFVTSMAIGGLVGGASITDIFSGRQGNEVGSLNGKPILFEDFNQLVSNEINRMDQQSGRLISDEEREYIRAVVWERLIADLII
-15 TITCAQSADKTNK
+15 QE
-28 AQKALHGSR
+28 Q
-37 PNIVLILTD
+37 IVE
-46 DQGMGDL
+46 
-53 SCMGNKIL
+53 NKI
-61 RTPHVDQL
+61 V
-69 YKDATRFTDFQVSPT
+69 V
-84 CSPTRAA
+84 
-91 MMSGRYPFE
+91 
-100 VGVSHTLMQRDRLA
+100 
-114 PSVITFPQALQRA
+114 
-127 GYQTGL
+127 
-133 FGKWH
+133 
-138 LGDGDEYLPRKRG
+138 GDEEVLFQMKNNPPPFLQNSDAFQSFGRFDLEKYLDAVLNPGQIDWKPIEDFMQNVYLPSYKLQQYITNSAAISSI
-151 FDEVLMHGAGGIGQ
+151 DVLE
-165 YGFGDFKENSNN
+165 D
-177 KYFDNVLL
+177 
-185 HNETVVKT
+185 
-193 KGFCTDL
+193 
-200 FFHAALSWMK
+200 
-210 NQYEREKPFFA
+210 
-221 YLSLNAPHG
+221 
-230 PLIAPDQ
+230 

-260 FYNGLLADRPSN
+260 FYNGLLADRPSD
-272 DELLDIYNE
+272 DELSKIYNE
-281 NILDY
+281 NISEY

-298 WPIMSNATDSLRVKL
+298 WPIISNATDSVRVKL
-313 EAEDLIFRLNE
+313 EAEDLIFRLND
-324 GEDFALLANTYTEDP
+324 GEDFALLANTYTQDP
-339 NNSAD
+339 SNSAD

-381 LTQYGYHLIKVNDKR
+381 LTQYGYHVIKVNDKR
-396 TVESNEQ
+396 TLESSEQ

-487 IKNDNFFGV
+487 IKNDNFYGV

-507 IPFEEVKEDL
+507 ISFEDAKEDL
-517 RNEFLSEFKKNH
+517 KNEFLSEFKKNH
-529 LKTLAESIKD
+529 IKTLAQSIKD
-539 NNQEEMNLSAIYKNN
+539 NNQGEMNLSEIYQDN

-604 LRVIE
+604 LRVID
-609 ISEVVNSDFEE
+609 ISDVVMSDFEE
-620 KKESIKFSLLIDRQ
+620 KKDSIKFSLLIDRQ

-639 NWLQALRDNADLK
+639 NWLQALRENADLK

>member
-1 MKQKSILILTIISF
+1 MGLITNMRSRMQVVMWTILVLFVTSMAIGGLVGGASITDIFSGRQGNEVGSLNGKPILFEDFNQLVSNEINRMDQQSGRLISDEEREYIRAVVWERLIADLII
-15 TITCAQSADKTNK
+15 QE
-28 AQKALHGSR
+28 Q
-37 PNIVLILTD
+37 IVE
-46 DQGMGDL
+46 
-53 SCMGNKIL
+53 NKI
-61 RTPHVDQL
+61 V
-69 YKDATRFTDFQVSPT
+69 V
-84 CSPTRAA
+84 
-91 MMSGRYPFE
+91 
-100 VGVSHTLMQRDRLA
+100 
-114 PSVITFPQALQRA
+114 
-127 GYQTGL
+127 
-133 FGKWH
+133 
-138 LGDGDEYLPRKRG
+138 GDEEVLFQMKNNPPPFLQNSDAFQSFGRFDLEKYLDAVLNPGQIDWKPIEDFMQNVYLPSYKLQQYITNSAAISSS
-151 FDEVLMHGAGGIGQ
+151 DVLE
-165 YGFGDFKENSNN
+165 D
-177 KYFDNVLL
+177 
-185 HNETVVKT
+185 
-193 KGFCTDL
+193 
-200 FFHAALSWMK
+200 
-210 NQYEREKPFFA
+210 
-221 YLSLNAPHG
+221 
-230 PLIAPDQ
+230 

-245 KIEVLHVTEK
+245 KIEVLHVTDK

-260 FYNGLLADRPSN
+260 FYNGLLADRPSD
-272 DELLDIYNE
+272 DELNKIYNE
-281 NILDY
+281 NISEY

-298 WPIMSNATDSLRVKL
+298 WPIISNATDSLRVKL
-313 EAEDLIFRLNE
+313 EAEDLIFRLND
-324 GEDFALLANTYTEDP
+324 GEDFALLANTYTQDP
-339 NNSAD
+339 SNSAD

-381 LTQYGYHLIKVNDKR
+381 LTQYGYHVIKVNDKR
-396 TVESNEQ
+396 TVEGNEQ

-418 TENELKDTAS
+418 TENELKDIAS
-428 IFALEATEYGF
+428 IFALEATEFGF

-449 IQDSNGLRKES
+449 IQESNGLRKES

-487 IKNDNFFGV
+487 IKNDNFYGV

-507 IPFEEVKEDL
+507 ISFEDAKEDL
-517 RNEFLSEFKKNH
+517 KNEFLSEFKKNH
-529 LKTLAESIKD
+529 IKTLAESIKD
-539 NNQEEMNLSAIYKNN
+539 DNQGEMNLSEIYQEN

-604 LRVIE
+604 LRVID
-609 ISEVVNSDFEE
+609 ISDVVMIDFEE
-620 KKESIKFSLLIDRQ
+620 KKDSIKFSLLIDRQ

-639 NWLQALRDNADLK
+639 NWLQALRDNADLE

>member
-1 MKQKSILILTIISF
+1 MGLITNMRSRMQVVMWTILVLFVTSMAIGGLVGGASITDIFSGRQGNEVGSLNGKPILFEDFNQLVSNEINRMDQQSGRLISDEEREYIRAVVWERLIADLII
-15 TITCAQSADKTNK
+15 QE
-28 AQKALHGSR
+28 Q
-37 PNIVLILTD
+37 IVE
-46 DQGMGDL
+46 
-53 SCMGNKIL
+53 NKI
-61 RTPHVDQL
+61 V
-69 YKDATRFTDFQVSPT
+69 V
-84 CSPTRAA
+84 
-91 MMSGRYPFE
+91 
-100 VGVSHTLMQRDRLA
+100 
-114 PSVITFPQALQRA
+114 
-127 GYQTGL
+127 
-133 FGKWH
+133 
-138 LGDGDEYLPRKRG
+138 GDEEVLFQMKNNPPPFLQNSDAFQSFGRFDLEKYLDAVLNPGQIDWKPIEDFMQNVYLPSYKLQQYITNSAAISSS
-151 FDEVLMHGAGGIGQ
+151 DVLE
-165 YGFGDFKENSNN
+165 D
-177 KYFDNVLL
+177 
-185 HNETVVKT
+185 
-193 KGFCTDL
+193 
-200 FFHAALSWMK
+200 
-210 NQYEREKPFFA
+210 
-221 YLSLNAPHG
+221 
-230 PLIAPDQ
+230 

-245 KIEVLHVTEK
+245 KIEVLHVTDK

-260 FYNGLLADRPSN
+260 FYNGLLTDRPSD
-272 DELLDIYNE
+272 DELRNIYNE
-281 NILDY
+281 NISEY

-298 WPIMSNATDSLRVKL
+298 WPITSNATDSLRVKL
-313 EAEDLIFRLNE
+313 EAEDLIFRLND
-324 GEDFALLANTYTEDP
+324 GEDFALLANTYTQDP
-339 NNSAD
+339 SNSAD

-371 AEKGSIVGPI
+371 AEIGSIVGPI
-381 LTQYGYHLIKVNDKR
+381 LTQYGYHVIKVNDKR
-396 TVESNEQ
+396 IVESNEQ

-418 TENELKDTAS
+418 TENELKDIAS
-428 IFALEATEYGF
+428 IFALEATEFGF

-487 IKNDNFFGV
+487 IKNDNFYGV

-507 IPFEEVKEDL
+507 ISFENVKEDL
-517 RNEFLSEFKKNH
+517 KNEFLSEFKKNH
-529 LKTLAESIKD
+529 IKTLAESIKD
-539 NNQEEMNLSAIYKNN
+539 DNQGEMNLSEIYQEN

-604 LRVIE
+604 LRVID
-609 ISEVVNSDFEE
+609 ISDVVMSDFEE
-620 KKESIKFSLLIDRQ
+620 KKDSIKFSLLIDRQ

>member
-1 MKQKSILILTIISF
+1 MQVVMWTILVLFVTSMAIGGLVGGASITDIFGGRQSNEVGSLNGKPILFEDFNQLVSNEINRMDQQSGRLISDEEREYIRAVVWERLIADLIIQEQ
-15 TITCAQSADKTNK
+15 IEE
-28 AQKALHGSR
+28 
-37 PNIVLILTD
+37 
-46 DQGMGDL
+46 
-53 SCMGNKIL
+53 NKI
-61 RTPHVDQL
+61 V
-69 YKDATRFTDFQVSPT
+69 V
-84 CSPTRAA
+84 
-91 MMSGRYPFE
+91 
-100 VGVSHTLMQRDRLA
+100 
-114 PSVITFPQALQRA
+114 
-127 GYQTGL
+127 
-133 FGKWH
+133 
-138 LGDGDEYLPRKRG
+138 GDEEVLFQMKNNPPPFLQNSDAFQSFGRFDLEKYLDAVLNPEQIDWKPIEDFMQKVYLPSYKLQQYITNAAAISSS
-151 FDEVLMHGAGGIGQ
+151 DVLE
-165 YGFGDFKENSNN
+165 D
-177 KYFDNVLL
+177 
-185 HNETVVKT
+185 
-193 KGFCTDL
+193 
-200 FFHAALSWMK
+200 
-210 NQYEREKPFFA
+210 
-221 YLSLNAPHG
+221 
-230 PLIAPDQ
+230 

-260 FYNGLLADRPSN
+260 FYNGLLVDRPSN
-272 DELLDIYNE
+272 GELLDIYNE
-281 NILDY
+281 NISDY

-298 WPIMSNATDSLRVKL
+298 WPLISNASDSLRVKL
-313 EAEDLIFRLNE
+313 EAEDLIFRLNK
-324 GEDFALLANTYTEDP
+324 GEDFALLANTYTQDP
-339 NNSAD
+339 SNSAD
-344 PQNLKGGDLGWFN
+344 PQNLKGGGLGWFN

-381 LTQYGYHLIKVNDKR
+381 LTQYGYHVIKVNDKR
-396 TVESNEQ
+396 TVESSEQ

-418 TENELKDTAS
+418 TENELKDTAN

-476 FNNVEG
+476 FNNVAG

-496 FFLDKVDKETV
+496 FFLDRVDKETV
-507 IPFEEVKEDL
+507 LSFEDVKEDL
-517 RNEFLSEFKKNH
+517 KNEFLSEFKKNH
-529 LKTLAESIKD
+529 IKTLAESIKD
-539 NNQEEMNLSAIYKNN
+539 NNQGEMNLSEIYQDNK
-554 ENLEYVAET
+554 NLEYIAET

-577 NFIVGALADAKEG
+577 NFIVGALADTKEG
-590 DILGP
+590 NILGP
-595 LPTLRGQAF
+595 LPTLRGEAF
-604 LRVIE
+604 IRVID
-609 ISEVVNSDFEE
+609 ISEVVMSDFEE
-620 KKESIKFSLLIDRQ
+620 KKDSIKFSLLIDRQ

>member
-1 MKQKSILILTIISF
+1 MGLITNMRSRMQVVMWTILVLFVTSMAIGGLVGGASITDIFSGRQGNEVGSLNGKPILFEDFNQLVSNEINRMDQQSGRLISDEEREYIRAVVWERLIADLII
-15 TITCAQSADKTNK
+15 QE
-28 AQKALHGSR
+28 Q
-37 PNIVLILTD
+37 IVE
-46 DQGMGDL
+46 
-53 SCMGNKIL
+53 NKI
-61 RTPHVDQL
+61 V
-69 YKDATRFTDFQVSPT
+69 V
-84 CSPTRAA
+84 
-91 MMSGRYPFE
+91 
-100 VGVSHTLMQRDRLA
+100 
-114 PSVITFPQALQRA
+114 
-127 GYQTGL
+127 
-133 FGKWH
+133 
-138 LGDGDEYLPRKRG
+138 GDEEVLFQMKNNPPPFLQNSDAFQSFGRFDLEKYLDAVLNPGQIDWKPIEDFMQNIYLPSYKLQQYITNSAAISSS
-151 FDEVLMHGAGGIGQ
+151 DVLE
-165 YGFGDFKENSNN
+165 D
-177 KYFDNVLL
+177 
-185 HNETVVKT
+185 
-193 KGFCTDL
+193 
-200 FFHAALSWMK
+200 
-210 NQYEREKPFFA
+210 
-221 YLSLNAPHG
+221 
-230 PLIAPDQ
+230 

-260 FYNGLLADRPSN
+260 FYNGLLTDRPSD
-272 DELLDIYNE
+272 DELRNIYNE
-281 NILDY
+281 NISEY

-298 WPIMSNATDSLRVKL
+298 WPITSNATDSLRVKL
-313 EAEDLIFRLNE
+313 EAEDLIFRLND
-324 GEDFALLANTYTEDP
+324 GEDFALLANTYTQDP
-339 NNSAD
+339 SNSAD

-381 LTQYGYHLIKVNDKR
+381 LTQYGYHVIKVNDKR

-418 TENELKDTAS
+418 TENELKDIAS
-428 IFALEATEYGF
+428 IFALEATEFGF

-487 IKNDNFFGV
+487 IKNDNFYGV

-507 IPFEEVKEDL
+507 ISFEDAKEDL
-517 RNEFLSEFKKNH
+517 KNEFLSEFKKNH
-529 LKTLAESIKD
+529 IKTLAESIKD
-539 NNQEEMNLSAIYKNN
+539 DNQGEMNLSEIYQEN

-604 LRVIE
+604 LRVID
-609 ISEVVNSDFEE
+609 ISDVVMSDFEE
-620 KKESIKFSLLIDRQ
+620 KKDSIKFSLLIDRQ

>member
-1 MKQKSILILTIISF
+1 MGLITNMRSRMQVVMWTILVLFVTSMAIGGLVGGASITDIFSGRQGNEVGSLNGKPILFEDFNQLVSNEINRMDQQSGRLISDEEREYIRAVVWERLIADLII
-15 TITCAQSADKTNK
+15 QE
-28 AQKALHGSR
+28 Q
-37 PNIVLILTD
+37 IVE
-46 DQGMGDL
+46 
-53 SCMGNKIL
+53 NKI
-61 RTPHVDQL
+61 V
-69 YKDATRFTDFQVSPT
+69 V
-84 CSPTRAA
+84 
-91 MMSGRYPFE
+91 
-100 VGVSHTLMQRDRLA
+100 
-114 PSVITFPQALQRA
+114 
-127 GYQTGL
+127 
-133 FGKWH
+133 
-138 LGDGDEYLPRKRG
+138 GDEEVLFQMKNNPPPFLQNSDAFQSFGRFDLEKYLDAVLNPGQIDWKPIEDFMQNVYLPSYKLQQYITNSAAISST
-151 FDEVLMHGAGGIGQ
+151 DVLE
-165 YGFGDFKENSNN
+165 D
-177 KYFDNVLL
+177 
-185 HNETVVKT
+185 
-193 KGFCTDL
+193 
-200 FFHAALSWMK
+200 
-210 NQYEREKPFFA
+210 
-221 YLSLNAPHG
+221 
-230 PLIAPDQ
+230 

-260 FYNGLLADRPSN
+260 FYNGLLADRPSD
-272 DELLDIYNE
+272 DELRNIYNE
-281 NILDY
+281 NISEY

-298 WPIMSNATDSLRVKL
+298 WPIISNATDSLRVKL
-313 EAEDLIFRLNE
+313 EAEDLIFRLND
-324 GEDFALLANTYTEDP
+324 GEDFALLANTYTQDP
-339 NNSAD
+339 SNSAD

-371 AEKGSIVGPI
+371 AEIGSIVGPI
-381 LTQYGYHLIKVNDKR
+381 LTQYGYHVIKVNDKR
-396 TVESNEQ
+396 IVESNEQ

-418 TENELKDTAS
+418 TENELKDIAS
-428 IFALEATEYGF
+428 IFALEATEFGF

-449 IQDSNGLRKES
+449 IQESNGLRKES

-487 IKNDNFFGV
+487 IKNDNFYGV

-507 IPFEEVKEDL
+507 ISFEDVKEDL
-517 RNEFLSEFKKNH
+517 KNEFLSEFKKNH
-529 LKTLAESIKD
+529 IKTLAESIKD
-539 NNQEEMNLSAIYKNN
+539 DNQGEMNLSEIYQEN

-604 LRVIE
+604 LRVID
-609 ISEVVNSDFEE
+609 ISDVVMSDFEE
-620 KKESIKFSLLIDRQ
+620 KKDSIKFSLLIDRQ

-639 NWLQALRDNADLK
+639 NWLQALRENADLK

>member
-1 MKQKSILILTIISF
+1 MGLITNMRSRMQVVMWTILVLFVTSMAIGGLVGGASITDIFSGRQGNEVGSLNGKPILFEDFNQLVSNEINRMDQQSGRLISDEEREYIRAVVWERLIADLIIQEQ
-15 TITCAQSADKTNK
+15 IAE
-28 AQKALHGSR
+28 
-37 PNIVLILTD
+37 
-46 DQGMGDL
+46 
-53 SCMGNKIL
+53 NKI
-61 RTPHVDQL
+61 V
-69 YKDATRFTDFQVSPT
+69 V
-84 CSPTRAA
+84 
-91 MMSGRYPFE
+91 
-100 VGVSHTLMQRDRLA
+100 
-114 PSVITFPQALQRA
+114 
-127 GYQTGL
+127 
-133 FGKWH
+133 
-138 LGDGDEYLPRKRG
+138 GDEEVLFQMKNNPPPFLQNSDAFQSFGRFDLEKYLDAVLNPGQIDWKPIEDFMQNIYLPSYKLQQYITNSAAISSS
-151 FDEVLMHGAGGIGQ
+151 DVLE
-165 YGFGDFKENSNN
+165 D
-177 KYFDNVLL
+177 
-185 HNETVVKT
+185 
-193 KGFCTDL
+193 
-200 FFHAALSWMK
+200 
-210 NQYEREKPFFA
+210 
-221 YLSLNAPHG
+221 
-230 PLIAPDQ
+230 

-260 FYNGLLADRPSN
+260 FYNGLLTDRPSD
-272 DELLDIYNE
+272 DELRNIYNE
-281 NILDY
+281 NISEY

-298 WPIMSNATDSLRVKL
+298 WPIISNATDSLRVKL
-313 EAEDLIFRLNE
+313 EAEDLIFRLND
-324 GEDFALLANTYTEDP
+324 GEDFALLANTYTQDP
-339 NNSAD
+339 SNSAD

-381 LTQYGYHLIKVNDKR
+381 LTQYGYHIIKVNDKR

-418 TENELKDTAS
+418 TENELKDIAS
-428 IFALEATEYGF
+428 IFALEATEFGF
-439 FALADSLGLE
+439 FVLADSLGLE

-487 IKNDNFFGV
+487 IKNDNFYGV

-507 IPFEEVKEDL
+507 ISFEDAKEDL
-517 RNEFLSEFKKNH
+517 KNEFLSEFKKNH
-529 LKTLAESIKD
+529 IKTLAESIKD
-539 NNQEEMNLSAIYKNN
+539 DNQGEMNLSEIYQEN

-604 LRVIE
+604 LRVID
-609 ISEVVNSDFEE
+609 ISDVVMSDFEE
-620 KKESIKFSLLIDRQ
+620 KKDSIKFSLLIDRQ

-639 NWLQALRDNADLK
+639 NWLQALRDNADLE

>member
-1 MKQKSILILTIISF
+1 MGLITNMRSRMQVVMWTILVLFVTSMAIGGLVGGASITDIFGGRQGNEVGSLNGKPILFEDFNQLVSNEINRMDQQSGRLISDEEREYVRAVVWERLIADLIIQEQ
-15 TITCAQSADKTNK
+15 IIK
-28 AQKALHGSR
+28 
-37 PNIVLILTD
+37 
-46 DQGMGDL
+46 
-53 SCMGNKIL
+53 NKI
-61 RTPHVDQL
+61 V
-69 YKDATRFTDFQVSPT
+69 V
-84 CSPTRAA
+84 
-91 MMSGRYPFE
+91 
-100 VGVSHTLMQRDRLA
+100 
-114 PSVITFPQALQRA
+114 
-127 GYQTGL
+127 
-133 FGKWH
+133 
-138 LGDGDEYLPRKRG
+138 GDEEVLFQMKNNPPPFLQNSDAFQSFGRFDLEKYLDAVLNPGQIDWKPIEDFMQNVYLPSYKLQQYITNAAAISSK
-151 FDEVLMHGAGGIGQ
+151 DVLE
-165 YGFGDFKENSNN
+165 D
-177 KYFDNVLL
+177 
-185 HNETVVKT
+185 
-193 KGFCTDL
+193 
-200 FFHAALSWMK
+200 
-210 NQYEREKPFFA
+210 
-221 YLSLNAPHG
+221 
-230 PLIAPDQ
+230 

-272 DELLDIYNE
+272 DELLSIYNE
-281 NILDY
+281 NISDY

-339 NNSAD
+339 SNSAD

-381 LTQYGYHLIKVNDKR
+381 LTQYGYHVIKVNDKR
-396 TVESNEQ
+396 TVESSEQ

-418 TENELKDTAS
+418 TENELKDTAN

-496 FFLDKVDKETV
+496 FFLDKVDNETV

-539 NNQEEMNLSAIYKNN
+539 NNQGEMNLSAIYKNN
-554 ENLEYVAET
+554 EDLEYVAET

-595 LPTLRGQAF
+595 LPTLRGEAF

-609 ISEVVNSDFEE
+609 ISEVVKSDFEE
-620 KKESIKFSLLIDRQ
+620 KKDSIKFSLLIDRQ

>member
-1 MKQKSILILTIISF
+1 MGLITNMRSRMQVVMWTILVLFVTSMAIGGLVGGASITDIFGGRQGNEVGSLNGKPILFEDFNQLVSNEINRMDQQSGRLISDEEREYIRAVVWERLIADLII
-15 TITCAQSADKTNK
+15 QE
-28 AQKALHGSR
+28 Q
-37 PNIVLILTD
+37 IVE
-46 DQGMGDL
+46 
-53 SCMGNKIL
+53 NKI
-61 RTPHVDQL
+61 V
-69 YKDATRFTDFQVSPT
+69 V
-84 CSPTRAA
+84 
-91 MMSGRYPFE
+91 
-100 VGVSHTLMQRDRLA
+100 
-114 PSVITFPQALQRA
+114 
-127 GYQTGL
+127 
-133 FGKWH
+133 
-138 LGDGDEYLPRKRG
+138 GDEEVLFQMKNNPPPFLQNSDAFQSFGRFDLEKYLDAVLNPGQIDWKPIEDFMQNVYLPSYKLQQYITNSAAISSI
-151 FDEVLMHGAGGIGQ
+151 DVLE
-165 YGFGDFKENSNN
+165 D
-177 KYFDNVLL
+177 
-185 HNETVVKT
+185 
-193 KGFCTDL
+193 
-200 FFHAALSWMK
+200 
-210 NQYEREKPFFA
+210 
-221 YLSLNAPHG
+221 
-230 PLIAPDQ
+230 

-260 FYNGLLADRPSN
+260 FYNGLLADRPSD
-272 DELLDIYNE
+272 DELNKIYNE
-281 NILDY
+281 NISEY

-298 WPIMSNATDSLRVKL
+298 WPIISNATDSLRVKL
-313 EAEDLIFRLNE
+313 EAEDLIFRLND
-324 GEDFALLANTYTEDP
+324 GEDFALLANTYTQDP
-339 NNSAD
+339 SNSAD

-371 AEKGSIVGPI
+371 AEIGSIVGPI
-381 LTQYGYHLIKVNDKR
+381 LTQYGYHVIKVNDKR
-396 TVESNEQ
+396 IVESNEQ

-418 TENELKDTAS
+418 TENELKDIAS
-428 IFALEATEYGF
+428 IFALEATEFGF

-487 IKNDNFFGV
+487 IKNDNFYGV

-507 IPFEEVKEDL
+507 ISFENVKEDL
-517 RNEFLSEFKKNH
+517 KNEFLSEFKKNH
-529 LKTLAESIKD
+529 IKTLAESIKD
-539 NNQEEMNLSAIYKNN
+539 NNQSKMNLSEIYQDNG
-554 ENLEYVAET
+554 NLEYVSET

-577 NFIVGALADAKEG
+577 NFIVGALAGAQEG

-604 LRVIE
+604 LRVID
-609 ISEVVNSDFEE
+609 ISDVVMSDFEE
-620 KKESIKFSLLIDRQ
+620 KKDSIKFSLLIDRQ

>member
-1 MKQKSILILTIISF
+1 MAIGGLVGGASITDIFSGRQGNEVGSLNGKPILFEDFNQLVSNEINRMDQQSGRLISDEEREYIRAVVWERLIADLII
-15 TITCAQSADKTNK
+15 QE
-28 AQKALHGSR
+28 Q
-37 PNIVLILTD
+37 IVE
-46 DQGMGDL
+46 
-53 SCMGNKIL
+53 NKI
-61 RTPHVDQL
+61 V
-69 YKDATRFTDFQVSPT
+69 V
-84 CSPTRAA
+84 
-91 MMSGRYPFE
+91 
-100 VGVSHTLMQRDRLA
+100 
-114 PSVITFPQALQRA
+114 
-127 GYQTGL
+127 
-133 FGKWH
+133 
-138 LGDGDEYLPRKRG
+138 GDEEVLFQMKNNPPPFLQNSDAFQSFGRFDLEKYLDAVLNPGQIDWKPIEDFMQNVYLPSYKLQQYITNSAAISSI
-151 FDEVLMHGAGGIGQ
+151 DVLE
-165 YGFGDFKENSNN
+165 D
-177 KYFDNVLL
+177 
-185 HNETVVKT
+185 
-193 KGFCTDL
+193 
-200 FFHAALSWMK
+200 
-210 NQYEREKPFFA
+210 
-221 YLSLNAPHG
+221 
-230 PLIAPDQ
+230 

-260 FYNGLLADRPSN
+260 FYNGLLADRPSD
-272 DELLDIYNE
+272 DELSKIYNE
-281 NILDY
+281 NISEY

-298 WPIMSNATDSLRVKL
+298 WPIISNATDSLRVKL
-313 EAEDLIFRLNE
+313 EAEDLIFRLND
-324 GEDFALLANTYTEDP
+324 GEDFALLANTYTQDP
-339 NNSAD
+339 SNSAD

-371 AEKGSIVGPI
+371 AEIGSIVGPI
-381 LTQYGYHLIKVNDKR
+381 LTQYGYHVIKVNDKR
-396 TVESNEQ
+396 IVESNEQ

-418 TENELKDTAS
+418 TENELKDIAS
-428 IFALEATEYGF
+428 IFALEATEFGF

-449 IQDSNGLRKES
+449 IQESNGLRKES

-487 IKNDNFFGV
+487 IKNDNFYGV

-507 IPFEEVKEDL
+507 ISFENVKEDL
-517 RNEFLSEFKKNH
+517 KNEFLSEFKKNH
-529 LKTLAESIKD
+529 IKTLAQSIKD
-539 NNQEEMNLSAIYKNN
+539 NNQGEMNLSEIYQDN

-604 LRVIE
+604 LRVID
-609 ISEVVNSDFEE
+609 ISDVVMSDFEE
-620 KKESIKFSLLIDRQ
+620 KKDSIKFSLLIDRQ